1 MFSTVFKRIIILS
14 LCAFLFVPFY
24 ASNAEEH
31 FYTSAILNTA
41 TFRWN
46 NQNWFTEEHPKIA
59 EFTVRDDGSAYGFT
73 ETGIPFSQEN
83 VENMLNV
90 RIQRFVLEDHYH
102 YIING
107 EVVYSLEEFS
117 IQLAKAYRDA
127 NQFATS

>member
-1 MFSTVFKRIIILS
+1 MYLLTHNKLAPFL
-14 LCAFLFVPFY
+14 LCAVFLVPLHIST
-24 ASNAEEH
+24 AENISLSN
-31 FYTSAILNTA
+31 TILQTA

-46 NQNWFTEEHPKIA
+46 NQNWFTEQHPKIA
-59 EFTVRDDGSAYGFT
+59 EFTVRDDGSAYGTT
-73 ETGIPFSQEN
+73 ETGVAFTQEN

-117 IQLAKAYRDA
+117 IQLAKAYAEA
-127 NQFATS
+127 NQSAT

>member
-1 MFSTVFKRIIILS
+1 MFSTVFKRITVLS
-14 LCAFLFVPFY
+14 LCAVFLVPFHM
-24 ASNAEEH
+24 SNAEEH
-31 FYTSAILNTA
+31 FYTNAILNTA

>member
-1 MFSTVFKRIIILS
+1 MH
-14 LCAFLFVPFY
+14 
-24 ASNAEEH
+24 ASIAEEIPLNN
-31 FYTSAILNTA
+31 TILQTA
-41 TFRWN
+41 GFRWN

-73 ETGIPFSQEN
+73 DTGVPFRQEN

-90 RIQRFVLEDHYH
+90 RIQRFILEDHYH

-117 IQLAKAYRDA
+117 IELAKAYTGA
-127 NQFATS
+127 HQSPTS